1 MIREL
6 TKSALSFSWAL
17 SLLGVKQ
24 AVNLGRPGQQNG
36 NGDLFAPVT
45 QIAVGQLDESM
56 KGIYRSGDHL
66 GSRAVD
72 LAFCWLN
79 PLNWLNPSSWT
90 DLGNWANP
98 ANWTDPNKWM
108 NSIRN
113 ITNSA
118 TGCCGQ
124 GAGNGHGTSTS
135 TPGNS
140 SSAAAGGNATVGSES
155 AAVGWGPMPVNQ

>member
-1 MIREL
+1 MVREL

-24 AVNLGRPGQQNG
+24 VVSIGRPGQQNG

-45 QIAVGQLDESM
+45 QMAVGQLDESM
-56 KGIYRSGDHL
+56 KGIYRSGDNL

-90 DLGNWANP
+90 NVSNWANP
-98 ANWTDPNKWM
+98 SNWVNPSNWTRSVM
-108 NSIRN
+108 NCAETSGGCGC
-113 ITNSA
+113 SA
-118 TGCCGQ
+118 SGMP
-124 GAGNGHGTSTS
+124 GAPGTQQASAS
-135 TPGNS
+135 GGPGPAS
-140 SSAAAGGNATVGSES
+140 SQDNPGGPC
-155 AAVGWGPMPVNQ
+155 GWGPPRNWQ